1 MLDRIIKKVPIVSDY
16 YSYYWIFPKTITA
29 CRGIYSSFNE
39 ALQAVSTKKLAGYN
53 QSIISQHQSVAQL
66 TACAE
71 IGVFNSIDY
80 PVLLWLKL
88 AFADSSTV
96 FDLGENVGL
105 AYYAY
110 QRFLN
115 YANNLEWLVC
125 EIPEI
130 VKAGRKIAIEKSI
143 GNLSFTTDLA
153 KADGAGILLTCGAL
167 QYLEPTL
174 PEIIEQ
180 LQVKPKHL
188 LINHVPFYDG
198 ESFTTLQNIGY
209 AYCPYKVQNREEF
222 IKSLILLRYKMI
234 DSWTINRSFSIPFH
248 PNRSV
253 SSYYGFYFQLD
264 PVSN

>member
-1 MLDRIIKKVPIVSDY
+1 MLDQIIKKVPIVSDY

-39 ALQAVSTKKLAGYN
+39 ALQAISTKKLAGYN

-96 FDLGENVGL
+96 FDLGGNVGL

-130 VKAGRKIAIEKSI
+130 
-143 GNLSFTTDLA
+143 
-153 KADGAGILLTCGAL
+153 
-167 QYLEPTL
+167 
-174 PEIIEQ
+174 
-180 LQVKPKHL
+180 
-188 LINHVPFYDG
+188 
-198 ESFTTLQNIGY
+198 
-209 AYCPYKVQNREEF
+209 
-222 IKSLILLRYKMI
+222 
-234 DSWTINRSFSIPFH
+234 IPFH
-248 PNRSV
+248 HNRSV